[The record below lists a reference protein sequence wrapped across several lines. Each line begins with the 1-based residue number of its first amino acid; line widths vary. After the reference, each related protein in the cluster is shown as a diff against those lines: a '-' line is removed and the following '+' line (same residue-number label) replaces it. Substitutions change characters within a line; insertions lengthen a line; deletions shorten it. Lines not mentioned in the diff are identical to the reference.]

1 MLNDS
6 IWIETNRHWLLQSGT
21 CCTKQL
27 YNFRNKTV
35 RDVLVP
41 GPHSHILMTWFSWV
55 WNFGPKWLFGS
66 MIGIN
71 RLCSATFEQL
81 KGFWASFCSA
91 SNLKQLL
98 PSFRARGGGGAG
110 WASAPAPPLP
120 HFWKFWRVTEKK
132 MFSAPPLWVTIQLP
146 HFQSSSEGPVLGNF
160 WATNRY
166 RTDPNYQKGLYLEGF
181 FY

>member
-81 KGFWASFCSA
+81 KGFWATFCSG
-91 SNLKQLL
+91 SNLEQLL
-98 PSFRARGGGGAG
+98 PSFRARGGGEAG
-110 WASAPAPPLP
+110 WASAPAPPSPTFGNFEELLRKRCFQPPPPPP
-120 HFWKFWRVTEKK
+120 HFESLFSSPTFKAAPRALSLATFEQQIGIELIQTIKK
-132 MFSAPPLWVTIQLP
+132 VFI
-146 HFQSSSEGPVLGNF
+146 
-160 WATNRY
+160 
-166 RTDPNYQKGLYLEGF
+166 
-181 FY
+181 

>member
-1 MLNDS
+1 M
-6 IWIETNRHWLLQSGT
+6 
-21 CCTKQL
+21 
-27 YNFRNKTV
+27 
-35 RDVLVP
+35 
-41 GPHSHILMTWFSWV
+41 PHSHILMTWFSWV

-81 KGFWASFCSA
+81 KGFWAIFCSA
-91 SNLKQLL
+91 SNLEQLL

-110 WASAPAPPLP
+110 WASALPPPPPLLEILKSYWEKDVSSPPPP
-120 HFWKFWRVTEKK
+120 H
-132 MFSAPPLWVTIQLP
+132 PPIWVTIQLP
-146 HFQSSSEGPVLGNF
+146 NFQSSSEGPVLGNF

-181 FY
+181 C